1 MAICVNGINVSY
13 DYTEL
18 IQELE
23 SDIKEGLTE
32 EYIFIEREFNKD
44 LEPLN
49 YKPIVD
55 YYYTVDE
62 IPKNVEYEKILTKEV
77 LKEMK
82 KWSSII

>member
-13 DYTEL
+13 DYSEL

-23 SDIKEGLTE
+23 SDIKEGLTDK
-32 EYIFIEREFNKD
+32 YIFIVREINKD
-44 LEPLN
+44 LKSLN

-55 YYYTVDE
+55 YYYSVDE
-62 IPKNVEYEKILTKEV
+62 IPEEELYEKALTKEV

-82 KWSSII
+82 KWNSII